1 MTNWNDVYFRISAAG
16 LNDPRWHAENFSRQ
30 TIGDV
35 LSVLKFLEKHDI
47 NKFNI
52 SSLSTAKLATVV
64 VGAVAGKKASV
75 TAEDFLPFDT
85 RKMSKQTGISV
96 SSVITLQNL
105 MKTRKMDARVV
116 AMLAEELKAA
126 SLRESE

>member
-1 MTNWNDVYFRISAAG
+1 M
-16 LNDPRWHAENFSRQ
+16 
-30 TIGDV
+30 
-35 LSVLKFLEKHDI
+35 SVLKFLEKHDI

-75 TAEDFLPFDT
+75 TADDFLPFDT
-85 RKMSKQTGISV
+85 RKMSKQAGISV